1 MIATMAKDDRER
13 WDARYRAEAASE
25 RAAPAWLDALDEEL
39 PRTGRA
45 LDVAAGSGR
54 IALWAARRGLDVTA
68 VDVSPVGLALAEEAA
83 RAAGLALT
91 TIAIDLEE
99 APLPDGP
106 FSLIACF
113 HYRQLELWPRMIARL
128 DRGGVIV
135 SEILTA
141 RNLERHA
148 HPSRRWLA
156 EPNELL
162 RCAAGLEI
170 VSYREGWLDDRSAA
184 RIVARRA

>member
-1 MIATMAKDDRER
+1 MSSEDREK
-13 WDARYRAEAASE
+13 WDARYASE
-25 RAAPAWLDALDEEL
+25 RPGERVAPARLNEIDSEV
-39 PRTGRA
+39 PRAGRA

-54 IALWAARRGLDVTA
+54 LALWAARRGLEATA
-68 VDVSPVGLALAEEAA
+68 VDVSPVGLALAREAA
-83 RAAGLALT
+83 EAEGLAMRTL
-91 TIAIDLEE
+91 AVDLEQ

-106 FSLIACF
+106 FALITCF
-113 HYRQLELWPRMIARL
+113 HYRQPDLWPAMKARL
-128 DRGGVIV
+128 ASGGVIV

-162 RCAAGLEI
+162 GWCDGLEI
-170 VSYREGWLDDRSAA
+170 VFYREGWLDDRNLA
-184 RIVARRA
+184 RIVARRSEP